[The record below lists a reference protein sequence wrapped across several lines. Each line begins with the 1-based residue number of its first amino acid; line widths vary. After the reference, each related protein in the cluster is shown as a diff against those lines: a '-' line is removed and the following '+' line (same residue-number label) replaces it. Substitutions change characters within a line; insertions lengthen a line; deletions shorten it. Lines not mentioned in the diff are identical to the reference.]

1 MAGGQSTTAKPTLHL
16 DSSFSLQSQRPLE
29 QKGKALGG
37 VRGWGGVLTLCGKQ
51 CPLVFGLG
59 VVVAVEN

>member
-1 MAGGQSTTAKPTLHL
+1 MGKPTLHP

-29 QKGKALGG
+29 QKGKEAG
-37 VRGWGGVLTLCGKQ
+37 VGVLTLCGEQ